1 MYYLSVN
8 YVLII
13 DLINSNEIKDENND
27 EVIKE
32 HDNVLIGVNK
42 VTLILSIFDLNF
54 VSKNT
59 KEFNAFIQPK

>member
-42 VTLILSIFDLNF
+42 VSLILSIFDLNF

-59 KEFNAFIQPK
+59 KELNAFIQPK

>member
-1 MYYLSVN
+1 MYYLSAN

-13 DLINSNEIKDENND
+13 GLINSNKIKYENND

-42 VTLILSIFDLNF
+42 VGLILSIFDLNF

-59 KEFNAFIQPK
+59 KELNAFIQLK